1 MNEQLATTT
10 LVVIDD
16 DPDVLRATARIL
28 VEAGYR
34 VITGGNAA
42 QAVALTREH
51 RPALLLLDVMLPD
64 GKGTD
69 IARQLK
75 GEAAL
80 AGVFV
85 VLVSGLKTS
94 GDEQAAGLASAQ
106 ADGYIAR
113 PFTKSELLAKIEALL
128 RLRQT
133 QESLREA
140 RDRLQKI
147 ASRVPGVVYEFRLR
161 PDGSSH
167 FPFAS
172 EGIRDVYRV
181 SPEEVRDDASKA
193 NATIHPDDAP
203 RLVAAAKQSA
213 RTLTLWREEYRV
225 RYDDGTVRWL
235 HGNAV
240 PQREADGSTLW
251 HGFIT
256 DITERKNA
264 EAELEQH
271 RHHLEDLVFA
281 RTAELAQS
289 RDAAQAASR
298 AKTAFLATMSHEL
311 RTPMNGIIGMTTLA
325 LRRATDPKQIDQLNK
340 ALTAAQQLAGIIS
353 DMLDIAYIESGQL
366 SLSDEVFSLAKMLEQ
381 ALRSPR
387 QQAHAKGLNLVLEI
401 AAELPQDLRGDAL
414 HLGQMVLN
422 LAENAVKFSEQG
434 TVTVRALAQEPQ
446 AHSVTLR
453 VEVSDQGMGVSADE
467 QARLFQPFVQLD
479 DSLTRAHGGAGLGLA
494 VVKRLANLMSGDA
507 GVRSESGNGST
518 FWFTAKLLRVA

>member
-1 MNEQLATTT
+1 M
-10 LVVIDD
+10 
-16 DPDVLRATARIL
+16 
-28 VEAGYR
+28 
-34 VITGGNAA
+34 
-42 QAVALTREH
+42 
-51 RPALLLLDVMLPD
+51 
-64 GKGTD
+64 
-69 IARQLK
+69 
-75 GEAAL
+75 
-80 AGVFV
+80 
-85 VLVSGLKTS
+85 
-94 GDEQAAGLASAQ
+94 
-106 ADGYIAR
+106 
-113 PFTKSELLAKIEALL
+113 
-128 RLRQT
+128 
-133 QESLREA
+133 
-140 RDRLQKI
+140 
-147 ASRVPGVVYEFRLR
+147 
-161 PDGSSH
+161 
-167 FPFAS
+167 
-172 EGIRDVYRV
+172 
-181 SPEEVRDDASKA
+181 
-193 NATIHPDDAP
+193 
-203 RLVAAAKQSA
+203 AAAKQSA

-235 HGNAV
+235 AGDAV

-256 DITERKNA
+256 DITERKKT
-264 EAELEQH
+264 EAELEAH
-271 RHHLEDLVFA
+271 RHHLQELVFS

-340 ALTAAQQLAGIIS
+340 SLQAAQHLAGIIS

-366 SLSDEVFSLAKMLEQ
+366 NLSEESFPLTQTLERAIQ
-381 ALRSPR
+381 VPR
-387 QQAHAKGLNLVLEI
+387 EAARAKGLTLILDI
-401 AAELPQDLRGDAL
+401 APDLPPHLRGDAA

-422 LAENAVKFSEQG
+422 LVDNAVKFSGQG
-434 TVTVRALAQEPQ
+434 TVTVRALAQEVQ
-446 AHSVTLR
+446 EHSVTLR

>member
-1 MNEQLATTT
+1 M
-10 LVVIDD
+10 
-16 DPDVLRATARIL
+16 
-28 VEAGYR
+28 
-34 VITGGNAA
+34 
-42 QAVALTREH
+42 
-51 RPALLLLDVMLPD
+51 
-64 GKGTD
+64 
-69 IARQLK
+69 
-75 GEAAL
+75 
-80 AGVFV
+80 
-85 VLVSGLKTS
+85 
-94 GDEQAAGLASAQ
+94 
-106 ADGYIAR
+106 
-113 PFTKSELLAKIEALL
+113 
-128 RLRQT
+128 
-133 QESLREA
+133 
-140 RDRLQKI
+140 
-147 ASRVPGVVYEFRLR
+147 PGVVYEFRLR

-235 HGNAV
+235 AGDAV

-256 DITERKNA
+256 DITERKKT
-264 EAELEQH
+264 EAELEAH
-271 RHHLEDLVFA
+271 RHHLQELVFS

-340 ALTAAQQLAGIIS
+340 SLQAAQHLAGIIS

-366 SLSDEVFSLAKMLEQ
+366 NLSEESFPLTQTLERAIQ
-381 ALRSPR
+381 VPR
-387 QQAHAKGLNLVLEI
+387 EAARAKGLTLILDI
-401 AAELPQDLRGDAL
+401 APDLPPHLRGDAA

-422 LAENAVKFSEQG
+422 LVDNAVKFSGQG
-434 TVTVRALAQEPQ
+434 TVTVRALAQEVQ
-446 AHSVTLR
+446 EHSVTLR